1 MDRVIGY
8 FRDQFERNVR
18 DRTSRWFHTQTDR
31 LFRHFHQHSNGSLPA
46 TIVDNN
52 NNSVASTNAS
62 TVPYER
68 LPTTSSDPEESSG
81 DSGSIYRGRR
91 RGGNNQRP
99 RPLPY
104 QRERGRTTSGGQ
116 TRPTTTVPTIR
127 DHSHPLNNASFG
139 WSPFFQTPPWSSPN
153 SSFQD
158 PLGPSPSLSSSPHHV
173 VDGVT
178 NDVAQMMTWP
188 PRHL

>member
-46 TIVDNN
+46 MIVDNN
-52 NNSVASTNAS
+52 SASVASTNAS

-104 QRERGRTTSGGQ
+104 QRERRGGRTTGGGGQ
-116 TRPTTTVPTIR
+116 TRPPTTTVPINR
-127 DHSHPLNNASFG
+127 DHSHLLNNASFG

-158 PLGPSPSLSSSPHHV
+158 PLGSPPSLSSSPHHA
-173 VDGVT
+173 VDAV
-178 NDVAQMMTWP
+178 QMMTWP